1 MDGWVNRGVVSGW
14 VGATPTHISTCMH
27 VCTQTCML
35 NMINMDASMEVVTS
49 NFNTYI
55 FQCYVCACVCVWG
68 GHVGAPSDTPTPT
81 HTYTC
86 KCWGPQITKNA
97 IKLEQIEI
105 IQFCLKIW
113 NLCTFLHLYRLGLVC
128 RWEGV
133 PSQIAFFT
141 FRPKT
146 YISFA
151 PVSLWV

>member
-1 MDGWVNRGVVSGW
+1 MRWSL
-14 VGATPTHISTCMH
+14 PISIHIYFSAMYVH
-27 VCTQTCML
+27 VC
-35 NMINMDASMEVVTS
+35 VG
-49 NFNTYI
+49 
-55 FQCYVCACVCVWG
+55 G

-151 PVSLWV
+151 PVSLWVKVLLFLQWSLIDHI